1 MRKVTYFFL
10 SFVYLKMFLFFE
22 LVRYN
27 VGPET
32 AYTVSI
38 NINKVKKKLKTY
50 IRLIRL
56 VGEKLQ
62 VPLGL

>member
-1 MRKVTYFFL
+1 
-10 SFVYLKMFLFFE
+10 MFLFFE